1 MLSLRIYW
9 FFALGLLLAAC
20 VTVNIYFP
28 AAAAEQAAD
37 QVINNVWGTEQ
48 PPPPPSPNGTGKS
61 TQPNQIKPGEANL
74 DISSPAVQA
83 LRESMAQRHKQLE
96 IYYDDGKIA
105 LTKDALIVLRK
116 PAKIPLKDRSK
127 LKNWVTEENKDRV
140 NLYRQIAAA
149 NGHPDWEAQIRAIF
163 AKRWI
168 KKAKPGWWYQDE
180 NKQWQRKE

>member
-1 MLSLRIYW
+1 MLSLRIYL

-37 QVINNVWGTEQ
+37 QVISNVWGTEQ
-48 PPPPPSPNGTGKS
+48 PPPANGTKTGK
-61 TQPNQIKPGEANL
+61 TGKLEPGEANL

-83 LRESMAQRHKQLE
+83 LQQSMAQRHEGLE
-96 IYYDDGKIA
+96 IYYDEGKIA
-105 LTKDALIVLRK
+105 LTNDALIILRK

-149 NGHPDWEAQIRAIF
+149 NGHPEWEAQIRAIF

-168 KKAKPGWWYQDE
+168 EKAEPGWWYQDE

>member
-1 MLSLRIYW
+1 
-9 FFALGLLLAAC
+9 
-20 VTVNIYFP
+20 
-28 AAAAEQAAD
+28 
-37 QVINNVWGTEQ
+37 
-48 PPPPPSPNGTGKS
+48 
-61 TQPNQIKPGEANL
+61 
-74 DISSPAVQA
+74 
-83 LRESMAQRHKQLE
+83 MAQRHKQLE